1 MALAGHT
8 GACARR
14 RRSTRRQ
21 SHPTSASAPLSS
33 WTPEASRSVPHSSS
47 SELGRA
53 QAGRTEQGRRRSSR
67 RPRLA
72 APLRFIALQ
81 PTTPRPEARPSL
93 HERGRALPG
102 RNRAQTAARHCRP
115 PSSSAPSFAPHDDD
129 PLPAFLRAKSIHGE
143 PGRNPSSLPD
153 PLPIR
158 IRSAPPSNR
167 CRAAAERAVRRPR
180 RRRLS
185 LGAAPRRCRA
195 P

>member
-8 GACARR
+8 GDCARR

-21 SHPTSASAPLSS
+21 SRPTSASAPLSS